1 MVVVVG
7 NQIMYEVCARVSDY
21 VGFRFSDTRA
31 VCYMILFTVA
41 CLWNVLVD
49 MVTTYYVA
57 EQIMMELGFR
67 TYKGQLLD
75 EVPTFTERFETYA
88 MQRTLAENT
97 FSYAFPST
105 FLIPFL
111 LEPFA
116 TVLGPLMMGIWIVG
130 SHPELRGREAENWV
144 AAAPIDL
151 GRYADILL
159 NMVLAILIFYFP
171 GGYTHTLFI
180 ALGLSHLYI
189 YVMDQYKV
197 LRSVP
202 SITVATME
210 IDWWAQALLA
220 PCCGLILACLV
231 FKGNCQDYGYCL
243 EGASIFLSCTTA
255 FFVHCIVH
263 FLVHCHVVPLFGVAQ
278 PDEADDPCAHITF
291 KHVSEVNPVS
301 WFTTNPVHCLRSEY
315 VYGHQPPCRFLFS
328 GKEHLVESNPSIGCF
343 FRGGKVASS
352 EDFSRMGSFEAQNPA
367 DKGAA

>member
-1 MVVVVG
+1 
-7 NQIMYEVCARVSDY
+7 
-21 VGFRFSDTRA
+21 
-31 VCYMILFTVA
+31 
-41 CLWNVLVD
+41 VD

-67 TYKGQLLD
+67 DYKGQMLN
-75 EVPTFTERFETYA
+75 EIPTFTERFETYA

-111 LEPFA
+111 IEPIA
-116 TVLGPLMMGIWIVG
+116 TVIGPFMMGVYVVG
-130 SHPELRGREAENWV
+130 SHPEIRGRDAENWV
-144 AAAPIDL
+144 AAAPLDL

-180 ALGLSHLYI
+180 ALGLSHMYI
-189 YVMDQYKV
+189 FAMDQYKL

-210 IDWWAQALLA
+210 VDWWAQLLLA
-220 PCCGLILACLV
+220 PCCGLIMSCFV

-243 EGASIFLSCTTA
+243 EGPGLILSCAAA

-263 FLVHCHVVPLFGVAQ
+263 ALIQTYVVPLFGLPHVDEEGESCMTFKDVAQ
-278 PDEADDPCAHITF
+278 M
-291 KHVSEVNPVS
+291 NPVS

-315 VYGHQPPCRFLFS
+315 VYGHQPPCRFLIN
-328 GKEHLVESNPSIGCF
+328 GKEHLIEANESIGCF
-343 FRGGKVASS
+343 FRGGNVEEG
-352 EDFSRMGSFEAQNPA
+352 EDFTRTLSRLSPRVSEAAKKSA
-367 DKGAA
+367 DEDAA